1 MFRFVVIFISLSA
14 FCTSQQPRNP
24 DVAVQRQAM
33 RKLNF
38 LVGKWSG
45 EARIL
50 RPSAEPL
57 ELIQTEEAQYKLDG
71 LLLTI
76 EGIGRSKSDGK
87 AVIQAFGTISY
98 DDETQT
104 YHMRAYND
112 GRYLETEVRLVDKGE
127 GLTWGFVLGEIRTS
141 SVLRMNE
148 KGQWTESTDIAVGSQ
163 PPRKFLELTVSPQK

>member
-1 MFRFVVIFISLSA
+1 
-14 FCTSQQPRNP
+14 
-24 DVAVQRQAM
+24 
-33 RKLNF
+33 
-38 LVGKWSG
+38 
-45 EARIL
+45 
-50 RPSAEPL
+50 
-57 ELIQTEEAQYKLDG
+57 
-71 LLLTI
+71 
-76 EGIGRSKSDGK
+76 
-87 AVIQAFGTISY
+87 VIQAFGTISY